1 MTSGSVL
8 VCGESPLENDAVLGR
23 MNFVKESQI
32 YPDIKVKRALE
43 AAAWFYPNWDAELA
57 GADVHI

>member
-1 MTSGSVL
+1 LTSGSVL

-43 AAAWFYPNWDAELA
+43 APGKEVAMSAMS
-57 GADVHI
+57 V

>member
-1 MTSGSVL
+1 
-8 VCGESPLENDAVLGR
+8 LENDAVLGR